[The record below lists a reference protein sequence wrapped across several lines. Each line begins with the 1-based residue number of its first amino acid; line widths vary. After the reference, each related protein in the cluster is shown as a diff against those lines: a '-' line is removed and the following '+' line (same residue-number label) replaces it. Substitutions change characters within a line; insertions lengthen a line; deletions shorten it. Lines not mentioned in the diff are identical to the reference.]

1 MRTITKYSQFV
12 AFFDFDASREVLTVT
27 LKNGRRY
34 EAGNFKIEDH
44 NRLKQQN
51 NKGSYILHHVFKN
64 NAYEKLEIEPITAKR
79 VSEIIQ
85 ETLYKRN
92 QVHRY
97 QQPPTGWN
105 AFLAQ

>member
-12 AFFDFDASREVLTVT
+12 GFFDFDATLMVLTVT

-34 EAGNFKIEDH
+34 EAANFKTEDH

-64 NAYEKLEIEPITAKR
+64 ESYPKTEIEPIAAKR

-85 ETLYKRN
+85 ESLYKRN

-97 QQPPTGWN
+97 QQPTGWN
-105 AFLAQ
+105 SFLAQ